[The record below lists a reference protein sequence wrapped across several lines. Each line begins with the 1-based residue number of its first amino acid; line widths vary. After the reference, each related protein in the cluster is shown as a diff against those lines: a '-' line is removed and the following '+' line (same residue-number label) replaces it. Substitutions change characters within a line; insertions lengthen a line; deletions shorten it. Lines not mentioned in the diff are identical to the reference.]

1 MPKGDGTLK
10 AINASVKIYY
20 NNRNKEWLIN
30 DKFKKLITEEMGFE
44 FLKNSEPA
52 RDGPFL
58 LKKSEVA
65 RYFGLID
72 YLWSKRKGKITD
84 TGIKYYESSDVSEKI
99 NIIIKSLNKISFNQ
113 GNSGVKGCNSIIEP
127 PKLFLKSIHNLKYIT
142 KIEFGL
148 LLYRI
153 ADQQK
158 TFQNSINEILKLSSL
173 ADKLI
178 GYIPS
183 GTTNILQIEM
193 KIKKNTDEIYRV
205 LVSDKAKRINL
216 TKINDKYFFLMLGVG
231 FDSKIVES
239 INTNLKKYLG
249 KIIFAIKGFQHFL
262 FLRNEKM
269 SIEIDGETINA
280 DWILCS
286 NSKYYAGPHSITK
299 ETNIFDDK
307 VIVYIFRDLTR
318 VKLLYYVWLILTK
331 GDLSS
336 AKSII
341 KRRLNSL
348 RINGIKNKIIIQVD
362 GENYGYSQSV
372 EIKKTSKYIN
382 LLIP

>member
-1 MPKGDGTLK
+1 MFKFAIIFNSNTSGDRELK
-10 AINASVKIYY
+10 LTNTIIKLLKRNHQVELFETETEQAAAKI
-20 NNRNKEWLIN
+20 
-30 DKFKKLITEEMGFE
+30 FKKLSSRNFDRLIIVGG
-44 FLKNSEPA
+44 
-52 RDGPFL
+52 DG
-58 LKKSEVA
+58 SM
-65 RYFGLID
+65 YFA
-72 YLWSKRKGKITD
+72 
-84 TGIKYYESSDVSEKI
+84 V
-99 NIIIKSLNKISFNQ
+99 
-113 GNSGVKGCNSIIEP
+113 
-127 PKLFLKSIHNLKYIT
+127 
-142 KIEFGL
+142 
-148 LLYRI
+148 
-153 ADQQK
+153 
-158 TFQNSINEILKLSSL
+158 NEILKLSSL

>member
-1 MPKGDGTLK
+1 MFKFAIIFNSNTSGDRELK
-10 AINASVKIYY
+10 LTNTIIKLLKRNHQVELFETETEQAAAKI
-20 NNRNKEWLIN
+20 
-30 DKFKKLITEEMGFE
+30 FKKLSSRNFDRLIIVGG
-44 FLKNSEPA
+44 
-52 RDGPFL
+52 DG
-58 LKKSEVA
+58 SM
-65 RYFGLID
+65 YFA
-72 YLWSKRKGKITD
+72 
-84 TGIKYYESSDVSEKI
+84 V
-99 NIIIKSLNKISFNQ
+99 
-113 GNSGVKGCNSIIEP
+113 
-127 PKLFLKSIHNLKYIT
+127 
-142 KIEFGL
+142 
-148 LLYRI
+148 
-153 ADQQK
+153 
-158 TFQNSINEILKLSSL
+158 NEILKLSSL

-348 RINGIKNKIIIQVD
+348 RIKGIKNKIIIQVD